1 MRTRIALA
9 MLGAVLV
16 LAAGCSSTDEPGLS
30 PAEPETGSGET
41 TVAADESAPSGG
53 VFRIGVESSFG
64 FTNAFD
70 PTGEYLLEAFS
81 LYRNL
86 LLRTLVGYRHVAGAE
101 GNELVPDLA
110 ALPEITDG
118 GKTWTFRL
126 KDGIRFGPP
135 VAREIT
141 SADVAYAFE
150 RIGTPALAAQ
160 YGFYYDV
167 IAGMDAFRAGET
179 DTISGI
185 VTPDDKTIVFHLTAP
200 TGDFGHRVA
209 MPAAAPIPREIATCF
224 TQPGEYGRYLIASG
238 PYMLEGSEALDA
250 TSCDTLE
257 PITGF
262 DQSTSMSL
270 VRNPEYDPATDDPS
284 ARRALPDGFVL
295 EIDSNV
301 DAIFGKLAR
310 GELEGEWAS
319 LPPKILRE
327 YAESDEKREL
337 LKVNAADAIAYVTL
351 NLTQPPFDDVHV
363 RRAIN
368 LAMDKDGLRR
378 AWGGP
383 LNGGIATHVLPSAML
398 HGKLDQYDPYPTPD
412 FAGDVEGAKAEMRQ
426 SRYDTDGDGMCDTTA
441 CEGVLVLSAPAET
454 PAAMEPVVQD
464 SLARIGID
472 AEIRVSAD
480 PFTAL
485 GTVRKAIPLSP
496 LTSWAKD
503 YADPSTFMVLFDGRS
518 IIPTGNTNLSL
529 VGLTTAVA
537 QKSGLEGAIENVPS
551 VNGSIDR
558 CSKLLDNARL
568 ECYAELDRT
577 LMEDIVPWVP
587 YLDRA
592 NLDILGPAVAAWSYD
607 QSSTIAG
614 YAHVAVD
621 VTKQKGL

>member
-1 MRTRIALA
+1 VRTRIALA
-9 MLGAVLV
+9 VVGLAALV
-16 LAAGCSSTDEPGLS
+16 AAGCSAGE
-30 PAEPETGSGET
+30 ETGPASSGEST
-41 TVAADESAPSGG
+41 IEADSAPVEQSPPRGG

-70 PTGEYLLEAFS
+70 PTGEYLLEAFA

-110 ALPEITDG
+110 ELPQISAD

-135 VAREIT
+135 VRREIT

-150 RIGTPALAAQ
+150 RIGTPSLAAQ

-167 IAGMDAFRAGET
+167 VEGMDAFRAGKA

-185 VTPDDKTIVFHLTAP
+185 ATPDDKTIVFHLTRP

-209 MPAAAPIPREIATCF
+209 MPAAAPLPREVAGCF

-238 PYMLEGSEALDA
+238 PYMLEGAEALDA
-250 TSCDTLE
+250 TRCDTLE
-257 PITGF
+257 PIAGF
-262 DQSTSMSL
+262 DPNASISL
-270 VRNPEYDPATDDPS
+270 VRNPEYDPATDDPG
-284 ARRALPDGFVL
+284 ARQALPDGFLL

-301 DAIFGKLAR
+301 DAIYAKLAR

-319 LPPKILRE
+319 LPPKVLRE
-327 YAESDEKREL
+327 YAESEEKRDR
-337 LKVNAADAIAYVTL
+337 LKVNPSDAIAYVTL
-351 NLTQPPFDDVHV
+351 NLTQPPLDDLHV
-363 RRAIN
+363 RRAVN

-383 LNGGIATHVLPSAML
+383 LNGEIATHVIPDAML
-398 HGKLDQYDPYPTPD
+398 RGKLDQYDPYPTPD
-412 FAGDVEGAKAEMRQ
+412 FTGDVERAKHEMRQ
-426 SRYDTDGDGMCDTTA
+426 SAYDTDRDGMCDASA
-441 CEGVLVLSAPAET
+441 CDGLVVLSAPAET

-472 AEIRVSAD
+472 AEVRVSAD

-496 LTSWAKD
+496 VTSWAKD

-518 IIPTGNTNLSL
+518 IIPTGNPNFSL
-529 VGLTTAVA
+529 VGLTPAVA
-537 QKSGLEGAIENVPS
+537 REASLEGVIDDVPNVDAE
-551 VNGSIDR
+551 IDR
-558 CSKLLDNARL
+558 CSELLAEARL
-568 ECYAELDRT
+568 DCYVELDRT
-577 LMEDIVPWVP
+577 LMEEVVPWVP
-587 YLDRA
+587 YLDRS

-621 VTKQKGL
+621 ATKQKGL